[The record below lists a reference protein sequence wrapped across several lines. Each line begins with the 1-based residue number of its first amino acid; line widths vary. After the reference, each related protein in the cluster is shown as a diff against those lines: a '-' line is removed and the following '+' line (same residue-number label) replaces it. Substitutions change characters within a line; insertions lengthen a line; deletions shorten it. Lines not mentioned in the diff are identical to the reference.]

1 MSRASAGA
9 FSLLVCA
16 LIPGLVSGCILD
28 PKAGH
33 RPARFHVGPNTRAMT
48 VPAEPDATPTRTGTA
63 RSTVPT
69 DPDPQQLGATSVSLQ
84 FTMAMPRLFYSGIEA
99 ETGRLDLPGSNLAA
113 AYGVVGM
120 EQDVGLGS
128 FGAELAAGWQ
138 GVRYVSGEED
148 HDSLV
153 VEPRLR
159 AQLWIAEQWTL
170 GATLGARYAGDI
182 TNDWMAGAYLG
193 VHSHRF

>member
-9 FSLLVCA
+9 SSLLVCA
-16 LIPGLVSGCILD
+16 LIPGLVSGCLLD
-28 PKAGH
+28 PKAGY
-33 RPARFHVGPNTRAMT
+33 RPARFHVGPNTRAVT
-48 VPAEPDATPTRTGTA
+48 LPPDTDPAPARGTA

-69 DPDPQQLGATSVSLQ
+69 EPDPYQVSATSVSLQ
-84 FTMAMPRLFYSGIEA
+84 FTMASPHLFYSGIEA
-99 ETGRLDLPGSNLAA
+99 ETGRLSLPGSNLAA
-113 AYGVVGM
+113 AYAVVGLD
-120 EQDVGLGS
+120 QPLGFGS

-138 GVRYVSGEED
+138 GVRYESGEED

-159 AQLWIAEQWTL
+159 AQLWIATQWTF
-170 GATLGARYAGDI
+170 GATAGARLAEGLS
-182 TNDWMAGAYLG
+182 NDWMAGAYLG